1 MFDKLEHVERRFQE
15 LTARLSSP
23 GLDPKDLQ
31 KLAKEQASLRDI
43 SETYAL
49 YKKCK
54 TELQD
59 NRDLLSSEKDEEM
72 KTLLK
77 AEIPVL
83 ETQLSHL
90 SEQLKILLLP
100 KDPRDEKN
108 TLLEIRAGTGGDE
121 ASLFAGDL
129 FRMYSRYAEVQG
141 WRIEILSMNEGEK
154 GGFKEVVALISG
166 DRVFS
171 KLKFESGIHR
181 VQRVP
186 DTEASGRVHT
196 SAVTVAI
203 LPEAEDVD
211 IQIAEHELKIDVF
224 RSGGAGGQSVNTT
237 DSAVRITHLPT
248 NTVVICQD
256 ERSQH
261 KNKAKAL
268 KVLKSRLLDVKQR
281 EQEEKEA
288 LTRKTQIGSGDRS
301 EKIRTYNYP
310 QSRVSDHRINLT
322 LRNLEHV
329 MNGKL
334 DDIID
339 ALITHHQ
346 AELLKSEINS

>member
-1 MFDKLEHVERRFQE
+1 MFDKLEHVERRFEE

-23 GLDPKDLQ
+23 GLDPKDLP
-31 KLAKEQASLRDI
+31 KFAKEQASLRALV
-43 SETYAL
+43 ETYTD
-49 YKKCK
+49 YKETK
-54 TELQD
+54 TDLQD
-59 NRDLLSSEKDEEM
+59 NRNLLTTEKDDEM
-72 KTLLK
+72 KTLIK
-77 AEIPVL
+77 SEIPIL
-83 ETQLSHL
+83 EQTLENL
-90 SEQLKILLLP
+90 GEQLKVLLLP

-108 TLLEIRAGTGGDE
+108 TILEIRAGTGGDE
-121 ASLFAGDL
+121 ASLFAGEL
-129 FRMYSRYAEVQG
+129 FRMYGRYAELQG
-141 WRIEILSMNEGEK
+141 WRVEVLSMSDGEK
-154 GGFKEVVALISG
+154 GGVKEVVALITG
-166 DRVFS
+166 DRVYS

-186 DTEASGRVHT
+186 DTEANGRVHT

-237 DSAVRITHLPT
+237 DSAVRMTHLPT

-268 KVLKSRLLDVKQR
+268 KVLKSRLLDVRQR
-281 EQEEKEA
+281 EQDEKEA
-288 LTRKTQIGSGDRS
+288 HTRKTQIGSGDRS
-301 EKIRTYNYP
+301 EKIRTYNFP
-310 QSRVSDHRINLT
+310 QSRVTDHRINLT
-322 LRNLEHV
+322 NRNLEQV
-329 MNGKL
+329 MNGRL
-334 DDIID
+334 DDYID

-346 AELLKSEINS
+346 AELLKSETS